1 MEKTQ
6 GLTHFLSA
14 EPQRSPDLTHPIVEM
29 GKLRLKVPQN
39 LLSAPSSVSTFIY
52 VYGSSGGKD
61 DDRNE
66 NKGGKFLGSLP

>member
-6 GLTHFLSA
+6 GLTHFLPA

-39 LLSAPSSVSTFIY
+39 SLSAPSSVSTFVY